1 MARIM
6 IADDS
11 DAIRLVLR
19 DILDIGH
26 HELVAEA
33 TNGIEAV
40 EKFNETKPDL
50 VLLDMAMPKKD
61 GVSALKEILATNP
74 DAKIIMITASDNLS
88 TMKEC
93 INSGALA
100 YLLKPFN
107 FEDVLKTIT
116 KKLDGVKN

>member
-1 MARIM
+1 MARVM
-6 IADDS
+6 ITDDS
-11 DAIRLVLR
+11 DSIRMVLR

-33 TNGIEAV
+33 VNGFEAV
-40 EKFNETKPDL
+40 EKFNATKPDL
-50 VLLDMAMPKKD
+50 LLLDMAMPKKD
-61 GVSALKEILATNP
+61 GIAALKEILATNP
-74 DAKIIMITASDNLS
+74 SAKIIMITASDNIS

-93 INSGALA
+93 INAGALA

-116 KKLDGVKN
+116 NILNGAKN

>member
-11 DAIRLVLR
+11 DAIRMVLR
-19 DILDIGH
+19 DILDIGQ

-33 TNGIEAV
+33 ANGFEAV

-50 VLLDMAMPKKD
+50 LILDMAMPKKD
-61 GVSALKEILATNP
+61 GIHALKEILAANP
-74 DAKIIMITASDNLS
+74 NAKIVMVTASDNLN
-88 TMKEC
+88 TMNEC
-93 INSGALA
+93 INAGALA

-107 FEDVLKTIT
+107 FEDVLTTIT
-116 KKLDGVKN
+116 KTLG

>member
-11 DAIRLVLR
+11 DSIRMVLR
-19 DILDIGH
+19 DIVDIGH

-33 TNGIEAV
+33 INGFETV
-40 EKFNETKPDL
+40 EKFNKTKPDL
-50 VLLDMAMPKKD
+50 LLLDMAMPKKD
-61 GVSALKEILATNP
+61 GITALKEILDKNP
-74 DAKIIMITASDNLS
+74 NAKIIMITASDNIS
-88 TMKEC
+88 TMTEC
-93 INSGALA
+93 INAGALA

-116 KKLDGVKN
+116 KILG

>member
-11 DAIRLVLR
+11 DSIRMVLR

-26 HELVAEA
+26 HELVSEA
-33 TNGIEAV
+33 TNGFDTV
-40 EKFNETKPDL
+40 KKFNETKPDL
-50 VLLDMAMPKKD
+50 LLLDMAMPKKD
-61 GVSALKEILATNP
+61 GISALKEILDKNP
-74 DAKIIMITASDNLS
+74 NAKIIMITASDNLT
-88 TMKEC
+88 TMTDC
-93 INSGALA
+93 INAGALA

-116 KKLDGVKN
+116 KILG

>member
-1 MARIM
+1 MPRIM

-11 DAIRLVLR
+11 DAIRMVLR

-33 TNGIEAV
+33 KNGFEAV
-40 EKFNETKPDL
+40 EKFSETKPDL
-50 VLLDMAMPKKD
+50 LLLDMAMPKKD
-61 GVSALKEILATNP
+61 GISALKEILLTNP
-74 DAKIIMITASDNLS
+74 SAKIIMITASDNLS
-88 TMKEC
+88 TMTAC
-93 INSGALA
+93 INAGALA

-116 KKLDGVKN
+116 KILDGAKS